1 MSTISDAQAQLI
13 NGNTS
18 KKKEQIKNVLLSKFK
33 KGLSMLF
40 FLIQCKQ

>member
-1 MSTISDAQAQLI
+1 MRKLSSSTEIPQ
-13 NGNTS
+13 
-18 KKKEQIKNVLLSKFK
+18 KKEQIKNVLLSKFK